1 MKEKQ
6 SPQETLF
13 ENCVRSLAKSKSKE
27 SGNTLVRST
36 RNRKK
41 RIEDKTIYQ
50 LKLKNTRME
59 QQFVI
64 CINNKNYTAS
74 LELGKVYPVL
84 RDEEAESLEQKRII
98 DESGEDYLYPNNY
111 FVAIEVPKAA
121 REIFSHA
128 V

>member
-1 MKEKQ
+1 
-6 SPQETLF
+6 
-13 ENCVRSLAKSKSKE
+13 
-27 SGNTLVRST
+27 
-36 RNRKK
+36 
-41 RIEDKTIYQ
+41 
-50 LKLKNTRME
+50 ME